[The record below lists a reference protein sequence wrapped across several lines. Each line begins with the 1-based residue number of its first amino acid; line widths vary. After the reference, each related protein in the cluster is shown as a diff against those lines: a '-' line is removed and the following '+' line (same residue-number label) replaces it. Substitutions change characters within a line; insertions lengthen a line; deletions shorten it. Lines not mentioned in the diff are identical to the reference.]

1 MTILQAP
8 SPGSGFIQIF
18 VLIFIIGILIG
29 IWILIR
35 QIALWYYRIND
46 RVELQKRT
54 NELLEELIDL
64 QKNKEQNR

>member
-18 VLIFIIGILIG
+18 VLILIIGILIG

>member
-8 SPGSGFIQIF
+8 SPGSGFFQIF
-18 VLIFIIGILIG
+18 ALIFIIGILIG

>member
-8 SPGSGFIQIF
+8 SPGSRFILIF

>member
-8 SPGSGFIQIF
+8 LGGFYFQIF
-18 VLIFIIGILIG
+18 ALIFITGILIG

-64 QKNKEQNR
+64 HKNKEQNR